1 MEDSR
6 ALERAAFGRGKVI
19 LVGEHAVV
27 YGTPALA
34 AGIERGATGR
44 AEPADEFSLHI
55 PTWDLELAVDAD
67 EDLARAFA
75 ALVEAHP
82 DREALKPV
90 RVSVDVALPAGAG
103 LGCSAA
109 VGVAV
114 CRALDATVG
123 RADPDA
129 AIGER
134 TLAWERVFHGNPS
147 GIDNAVSAHG
157 GVVQFRKG
165 QPLEPIA
172 PRSEMHLVIGDSGE
186 SASTK
191 AMVAGVARQKE
202 RDPKRFQKTLDAVES
217 LVKNARLA
225 IESGDWYG
233 LGQLMNLNHALL
245 NTLMLSTARLE
256 EMCAA
261 ARHAGAH
268 GAKLTGSG
276 GGGCMIALADDA
288 DAAAEVAEAI
298 RETGHDAF
306 TTRVGGAQ

>member
-1 MEDSR
+1 MTT
-6 ALERAAFGRGKVI
+6 ERPFGRGKVI
-19 LVGEHAVV
+19 LLGEHAVV

-34 AGIERGATGR
+34 AGIERGVAAR
-44 AEPADEFSLHI
+44 VEEAEAFQLAI
-55 PTWDLELAVDAD
+55 PTWDLELAIDAD

-75 ALVEAHP
+75 ALVETHP
-82 DREALKPV
+82 DRAALKPV
-90 RVSVDVALPAGAG
+90 RVTLDVALPAGAG

-114 CRALDATVG
+114 CRALDASVG

-157 GVVQFRKG
+157 GVVVFRRG
-165 QPLEPIA
+165 EPLEPVT
-172 PRSEMHLVIGDSGE
+172 PKSPLHLVIGDSRE

-191 AMVAGVARQKE
+191 AMVAEVARQKE
-202 RDPKRFQKTLDAVES
+202 RDPKRFQKTLDGVSS
-217 LVKNARLA
+217 LVQNARLA
-225 IESGDWYG
+225 IEAGDWYG

-276 GGGCMIALADDA
+276 GGGCMIALAEDE
-288 DAAAEVAEAI
+288 DAAASIAEAI

-306 TTRVGGAQ
+306 TTRVDR